1 MPGTTLSSF
10 VKKRGWLIGAVGVAA
25 VVAVVL
31 GVAFYPQDP
40 FRDVTFSTQ
49 REEYARGEMVTFVL
63 VNRGELLFAF
73 DHWRVQRLIDGA
85 WVGVERHAMEAVEMS
100 LGPGK
105 TMTWGWRAVTQ
116 NLPGKA
122 PVEPGSYR
130 GVASLGVGWESAE
143 LTPLFA
149 EFVVV

>member
-10 VKKRGWLIGAVGVAA
+10 VKKRGWLFVAVGVAA
-25 VVAVVL
+25 IVSIIL

-49 REEYARGEMVTFVL
+49 REEYALGEMVSFAL
-63 VNRGELLFAF
+63 VNNGERSFPF
-73 DHWRVQRLIDGA
+73 FHWGVERLIDGT
-85 WVGVERHAMEAVEMS
+85 WVGVECHIAPAVLMS
-100 LGPGK
+100 LNPGE
-105 TMTWGWRAVTQ
+105 TMTWGWRAETMDC
-116 NLPGKA
+116 PGKA

-130 GVASLGVGWESAE
+130 GVASLAVDREATI
-143 LTPLFA
+143 TPLFA